1 MITSKLES
9 SPEDFAQS
17 MFVLTG
23 LSLFIHFCEGVAEE
37 HSPAPVIVV
46 GVAAFHA
53 RHNSWPPASSHSPWD
68 ASTLSH
74 REPKQSVS
82 EVA

>member
-1 MITSKLES
+1 MPPGETTAKLATREISTFPSMITSKLGVS
-9 SPEDFAQS
+9 TEDFVQS

-46 GVAAFHA
+46 GVA
-53 RHNSWPPASSHSPWD
+53 D
-68 ASTLSH
+68 AVVSLALSTKTH
-74 REPKQSVS
+74 
-82 EVA
+82 